1 MKHIPPHLS
10 TPRRCGWRPPIQLII
25 AVLAAAGVM
34 VGAGCA
40 RFERDWRRAVAAPR
54 AMAPS
59 PHGAEARMDGA
70 WVGTWSSEG
79 TGHRGALRC
88 VVEGVAPAGNAAAE
102 AEFTYHARWSLF
114 AGTFPTRQQVRREG
128 GGGYRSTGSW
138 TLPRWAGGRYDYD
151 ITIRDNQFT
160 GTWKSA
166 KDRGAFAMTRAEA
179 GGS

>member
-1 MKHIPPHLS
+1 
-10 TPRRCGWRPPIQLII
+10 LII
-25 AVLAAAGVM
+25 GMVVAVGVM

-54 AMAPS
+54 AAAPS
-59 PHGAEARMDGA
+59 PQGEAARMDGA

-88 VVEGVAPAGNAAAE
+88 VVEGVAPVGSAATE
-102 AEFTYHARWSLF
+102 AQFTYHARWSLF

-128 GGGYRSTGSW
+128 DGGYYRSTGSW

-151 ITIRDNQFT
+151 ITIREDQFT
-160 GTWKSA
+160 GTWRSA
-166 KDRGAFAMTRAEA
+166 KDKGAFAMARAEA
-179 GGS
+179 GDR